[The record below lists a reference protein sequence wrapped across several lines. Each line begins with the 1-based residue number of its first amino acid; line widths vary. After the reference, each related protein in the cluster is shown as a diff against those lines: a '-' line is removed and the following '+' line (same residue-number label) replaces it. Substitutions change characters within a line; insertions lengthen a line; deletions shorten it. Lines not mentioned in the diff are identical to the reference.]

1 MDKDEIHFV
10 METGETLI
18 PDEQEALPLLKD
30 FGLAGDEA
38 RVYVGLLRMGSGKVS
53 EISHFTNTDRVKG
66 YKILET
72 LRNQGF
78 VTSTLS
84 SPILF
89 SANEPKLIFDDILKK
104 KKDKIQRLE
113 KNHIRLI
120 EILENLKGRK
130 AEANLPKLTVI
141 SGRDNI
147 YDQIKK
153 IIDDT
158 TDELYLVT
166 SIADLIRMYYTDIP
180 EALKRAKK
188 RKVLIKLMTE
198 LDGAAKTE
206 CVKNLGLNNFKIAQ
220 LPSQGRIVCNSTQ
233 IIMSGYTSKTSR
245 IHASDDSALITNS
258 EEITKNM
265 LSLCQFMWRMGKEI
279 IINEKSS
286 ISEKKSPRKTPM
298 QKNATAVVIDDDPD
312 AVDLFSDYLENKGVE
327 VVGKGHDGS
336 EGFELFKKLNPDII
350 FLDVI
355 MPKYDGFY
363 TLKKIR
369 EINSNAKVIMV
380 TADFSPETK
389 KKLKEMNATD
399 IIYKPYDRKAIDKVI

>member
-1 MDKDEIHFV
+1 MKSYFV

-286 ISEKKSPRKTPM
+286 VSEKKSPRKTPM

>member
-1 MDKDEIHFV
+1 MKSYFV

-72 LRNQGF
+72 LRNEGF

-89 SANEPKLIFDDILKK
+89 SANEPKLIFDEILRKK
-104 KKDKIQRLE
+104 KNKIQRLE

-188 RKVLIKLMTE
+188 RKILIKLMTE

-265 LSLCQFMWRMGKEI
+265 LSLCQFMWRIGKEI
-279 IINEKSS
+279 IIKDKSS
-286 ISEKKSPRKTPM
+286 FSEKKSPRKTPM

>member
-1 MDKDEIHFV
+1 MKSYFV

-18 PDEQEALPLLKD
+18 PDEQEALPLLED

-188 RKVLIKLMTE
+188 RKILIKLMTE

-286 ISEKKSPRKTPM
+286 FSEKKSPKKTPM

>member
-1 MDKDEIHFV
+1 MPYFV
-10 METGETLI
+10 YESEETLI
-18 PDEQEALPLLKD
+18 PDEQEVIPLLKD
-30 FGLAGDEA
+30 FGLDQEEA

-89 SANEPKLIFDDILKK
+89 SANEPKLIFDEILKK
-104 KKDKIQRLE
+104 KKSKIGLLE
-113 KNHIRLI
+113 KNHERLI
-120 EILENLKGRK
+120 HILENLQGRK

-158 TDELYLVT
+158 NDELYLV
-166 SIADLIRMYYTDIP
+166 SSVADLIRMYYTDIP
-180 EALKRAKK
+180 EALKRARK

-198 LDGAAKTE
+198 LDGATKTD
-206 CVKNLGLNNFKIAQ
+206 CVKNLGLNEFKISQ

-245 IHASDDSALITNS
+245 IHASEDSALITNS
-258 EEITKNM
+258 DEITKNM
-265 LSLCQFMWRMGKEI
+265 QSLCQFMWRMGKEI
-279 IINEKSS
+279 KISNNVS
-286 ISEKKSPRKTPM
+286 SEKKSTRKTTM

-312 AVDLFSDYLENKGVE
+312 AVDLFSDYLENKGVD
-327 VVGKGHDGS
+327 VVGRGHDGMQ
-336 EGFELFKKLNPDII
+336 GFELYQKLKPDII

-363 TLKKIR
+363 TLEKIR
-369 EINSNAKVIMV
+369 EVDSETKIIMV

-389 KKLKEMNATD
+389 KKLKEMKATD

>member
-1 MDKDEIHFV
+1 MKSYFV

-206 CVKNLGLNNFKIAQ
+206 CVKNLELNNFKIAQ

-279 IINEKSS
+279 IIKEKNSVY
-286 ISEKKSPRKTPM
+286 EKKSPRKTPI

-336 EGFELFKKLNPDII
+336 EGFELFMKLNPDII

>member
-1 MDKDEIHFV
+1 MKSYFV

-18 PDEQEALPLLKD
+18 PDEQEALPLLED

-206 CVKNLGLNNFKIAQ
+206 CVKNLGLNDFKIAQ

-279 IINEKSS
+279 IIKEKNSV
-286 ISEKKSPRKTPM
+286 SEKKSPRKTPM

-312 AVDLFSDYLENKGVE
+312 AVDLFSDYLENKGVK

>member
-1 MDKDEIHFV
+1 

-89 SANEPKLIFDDILKK
+89 SANEPKLIFDEILKK
-104 KKDKIQRLE
+104 KKNKIQQLE

-180 EALKRAKK
+180 EALKRANK

-206 CVKNLGLNNFKIAQ
+206 CVKNLGLNNFKISQ

-286 ISEKKSPRKTPM
+286 VSEKKSPRKTPM

>member
-1 MDKDEIHFV
+1 MKSYFV

-89 SANEPKLIFDDILKK
+89 SANEPKLIFDEILRKK
-104 KKDKIQRLE
+104 KNKIQRLE

-206 CVKNLGLNNFKIAQ
+206 CVKNLGLNDFKIAQ

-265 LSLCQFMWRMGKEI
+265 LSLCQFMWRIGKEI
-279 IINEKSS
+279 IIKDKSS
-286 ISEKKSPRKTPM
+286 FSEKKSPRKTPM